1 MDMQLTP
8 VTNRPIFMNS
18 QLEKVTQTILKT
30 GASIQSGRYAIS
42 ALLAKVE
49 SEKLYADDGFKNA
62 IEYANATFGIEKS
75 LAYNLVKMGANFT
88 RPILND
94 KGRVTGYCSNL
105 LPPADPATQNAP
117 LVDFTPTQI
126 TRFMTLG
133 RDKVIQLIEEGSLS
147 PRMTIKEILEVV
159 KANKPP
165 KALETSFTDDPT
177 DVNPEPAEQS
187 EPVQNATQTTTDP
200 HIVPESRDLFDFDNM
215 STDWLIA
222 ELRARGFKVLKGD
235 VEMIFDWGVAHEG

>member
-1 MDMQLTP
+1 MEMQLTP
-8 VTNRPIFMNS
+8 VTNRPLFMNK

-30 GASIQSGRYAIS
+30 GATIQSGRYAIS

-49 SEKLYADDGFKNA
+49 SENLYADDGFKNA

-75 LAYNLVKMGANFT
+75 LAYNLVKMGQSFT

-94 KGRVTGYCSNL
+94 SGKVTGYCSNL
-105 LPPADPATQNAP
+105 LPPADPDKHDAP
-117 LVDFTPTQI
+117 IVDFTPTQI

-133 RDKVIQLIEEGSLS
+133 RDKVIQLIDEGSLS
-147 PRMTIKEILEVV
+147 PRMTVREILEVV

-165 KALETSFTDDPT
+165 KDIETSFTEDQ
-177 DVNPEPAEQS
+177 PEPEQITMEQV
-187 EPVQNATQTTTDP
+187 EPPHNATQSHTDP
-200 HIVPESRDLFDFDNM
+200 HIIPESRELSDFDNV

-222 ELRARGFKVLKGD
+222 ELRARGFKVFKEN
-235 VEMIFDWGVAHEG
+235 VEMIFDWSKEQ

>member
-1 MDMQLTP
+1 MEMQLTP
-8 VTNRPIFMNS
+8 VTNRPMFMNT

-94 KGRVTGYCSNL
+94 KGRITGYCSNL
-105 LPPADPATQNAP
+105 LPPANPDKQDAP

-133 RDKVIQLIEEGSLS
+133 RDKVIQLIDEGSLT

-165 KALETSFTDDPT
+165 KALETSFTDEQTEP
-177 DVNPEPAEQS
+177 NPEPDH
-187 EPVQNATQTTTDP
+187 NATQTATEP
-200 HIVPESRDLFDFDNM
+200 HIVPESRDLSDFDNV

-222 ELRARGFKVLKGD
+222 ELRARGFKVFKD
-235 VEMIFDWGVAHEG
+235 NIEMIFDWSKE

>member
-8 VTNRPIFMNS
+8 VTNRPLFMNS

-49 SEKLYADDGFKNA
+49 AEKLYADDGFKNA

-94 KGRVTGYCSNL
+94 KGRITGYCSNL
-105 LPPADPATQNAP
+105 LPPANPDKQDAP

-133 RDKVIQLIEEGSLS
+133 RDKVIQLIDEGSLT
-147 PRMTIKEILEVV
+147 PRMTVKEILEVV

-165 KALETSFTDDPT
+165 KALETSFTDEHTEP
-177 DVNPEPAEQS
+177 NPEPAEPS
-187 EPVQNATQTTTDP
+187 EPVQNATQTMTEP
-200 HIVPESRDLFDFDNM
+200 HIIPESRDLADFDNM
-215 STDWLIA
+215 PSDWLIA
-222 ELRARGFKVLKGD
+222 ELRARGFKVFKND
-235 VEMIFDWGVAHEG
+235 VEMIFEWGLAHEG